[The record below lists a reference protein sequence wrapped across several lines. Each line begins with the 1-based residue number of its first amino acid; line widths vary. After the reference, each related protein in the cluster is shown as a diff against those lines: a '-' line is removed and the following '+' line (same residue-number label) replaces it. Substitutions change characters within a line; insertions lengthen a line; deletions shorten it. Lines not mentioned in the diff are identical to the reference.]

1 MNPDNNACFSK
12 ICQNT
17 EEKKGGEKFALCTR
31 QVIAG
36 GCGDTDPTFIHK
48 YLWKSELSCL
58 LS

>member
-48 YLWKSELSCL
+48 YL
-58 LS
+58 